1 MRVLAVPVKSLQR
14 AKTRL
19 AAILSPAERA
29 ALSIA
34 MFEDVLDACV
44 AQAGWDVWVVSRAEV
59 VLDAAVHRGARA
71 VPEHGASLVAAVGQ
85 LERALSARATALGVV
100 LADLPFI
107 TPVALGAALAGG
119 TSAPVMAVPARSDGG
134 TNMLLRRP
142 PSVIPARF
150 GRASFSRHRL
160 EAYRA
165 GVTLE
170 EVRSPELGFD
180 LDRPAD
186 LATVLSDG
194 PGTRTRSVCLE
205 MGVADR
211 LRVRT

>member
-1 MRVLAVPVKSLQR
+1 MRVLAVPVKSLER
-14 AKTRL
+14 GKSRL
-19 AAILSPAERA
+19 AALLSPAERA
-29 ALSIA
+29 ALSMA
-34 MFEDVLDACV
+34 MFESVLDACV
-44 AQAGWDVWVVSRAEV
+44 AQTGWDVWVVSRAEP
-59 VLDAAVHRGARA
+59 VLDAAVGRGVRA
-71 VPEHGASLVAAVGQ
+71 VREHGTSLVAAVGQ
-85 LERALSARATALGVV
+85 VERALPGVATELGVV

-107 TPVALGAALAGG
+107 TPGALRAALARGVK
-119 TSAPVMAVPARSDGG
+119 APVMAVPAGSDGG

-160 EAYRA
+160 EAHRA

-170 EVRSPELGFD
+170 ELRSPELGFD

-186 LATVLSDG
+186 LVTVLSEGAD
-194 PGTRTRSVCLE
+194 TRTRSVCLE